1 MRTGQPQGWRTWARP
16 EGGADVHKRFTTV
29 GSVTQR
35 SPIRIRKPMSKQSG
49 TKISDPAVCTW
60 SQRCG
65 LIWGLTAALLALVA
79 RAFPRPLPLRTAAFS
94 QISSLPPQGSS
105 HCASMHPCY
114 SELLFQA
121 QMLRRL
127 TLLLLPHVHMKFE
140 RSQSHFRKN
149 RRDADEQGCQRWSQ
163 VKELPAL
170 CGEEG

>member
-1 MRTGQPQGWRTWARP
+1 M
-16 EGGADVHKRFTTV
+16 HKRSTTV

-49 TKISDPAVCTW
+49 TQISDPAVCTW
-60 SQRCG
+60 SQHCG
-65 LIWGLTAALLALVA
+65 LILGLSAALLALVA
-79 RAFPRPLPLRTAAFS
+79 QAFPKPLPLRAAAFS

-105 HCASMHPCY
+105 HSAPMHPCY

-127 TLLLLPHVHMKFE
+127 TLLLLPHTHMKFE

-149 RRDADEQGCQRWSQ
+149 PKDADKQGCRRWSQ